1 MLDGEMTLSLFALQ
15 LLNGVEYGLLLFLVA
30 SGLTLI
36 FGVLGV
42 LNFAHGSFYMLGA
55 YLAYWIAAR
64 SGSLFVAMLIG
75 VPMMLLVGWVVERL
89 AISRLYSRDH
99 LSHVLLTYGLVLVLN
114 DLQRFLFGS
123 DVHGVPTPRP
133 FSFGIALG
141 EAQTW
146 SAYRAFTS
154 TICLAIALAI
164 RQVLLGTRFGMRVR
178 AGATDSEMVEALGI
192 DVRRLLSI
200 LFAAGTA
207 LAAFAGM
214 LAAPLTTVYPGMG
227 EGVLIVSFVVVVIG
241 GIGSVKGAFV
251 GALLVGIA
259 DTFGKVLLPGVSSA
273 IVYAVMAAVL
283 LWRPRGFFGQAAR

>member
-1 MLDGEMTLSLFALQ
+1 MSLPLFALQ

-55 YLAYWIAAR
+55 YLAYWVGER
-64 SGSLFVAMLIG
+64 TGSLGMAIAVG
-75 VPMMLLVGWVVERL
+75 VPVMFAAGWVVERL
-89 AISRLYSRDH
+89 AISRLYGRDH
-99 LSHVLLTYGLVLVLN
+99 LSQLLLTYGLVLLFN
-114 DLQRFLFGS
+114 ELQRALFGNE
-123 DVHGVPTPRP
+123 VHGVATPRP
-133 FSFGIALG
+133 LAFGLPLAKL
-141 EAQTW
+141 QSW
-146 SAYRAFTS
+146 PAYRAFTCVS
-154 TICLAIALAI
+154 CLFVAAAI
-164 RQVLLGTRFGMRVR
+164 RHVLLRTRFGMRVR
-178 AGATDSEMVEALGI
+178 AGAVNSEMVEALGI

-200 LFAAGTA
+200 LFSAGTA

-241 GIGSVKGAFV
+241 GIGSVKGAFF
-251 GALLVGIA
+251 GALLVGLS
-259 DTFGKVLLPGVSSA
+259 DTLGKVLLPGLSSA

-283 LWRPRGFFGQAAR
+283 LWRPRGLFGQPAEAR